1 MIHAG
6 CQIKRL
12 QNNCGEPWT
21 CGLNRLLT
29 ASRDRDRIPVEDKNW
44 NFFFFREKKLQNNE
58 KKLNLLFQNKN
69 DFVTVLKDI
78 FKMDNSV

>member
-1 MIHAG
+1 MQDPKLKDYKIIVGSHGFVGLIVCLRRQGAG
-6 CQIKRL
+6 IESPRSIK
-12 QNNCGEPWT
+12 
-21 CGLNRLLT
+21 
-29 ASRDRDRIPVEDKNW
+29 IVI
-44 NFFFFREKKLQNNE
+44 FFFREKFFQNNE